1 MPRIKGEKTPY
12 AGVER
17 LGENLYRV
25 RARVTDPR
33 TGKRR
38 EADQQFEGTAKEADR
53 FRADLERALLE
64 QPVAKAAPTSSGL
77 PRRPTVT
84 DFARFWLTGK
94 KLALDPA
101 TLQRYVAA
109 LDLHA
114 LPAFGDLY
122 CDAVL
127 MADVQAWVNAELAAV
142 DELGEQ
148 LYGRATVHSWF
159 RIVRTMMRDAVAQ
172 LRLAH
177 DPTMRISFPD
187 LVPKHEGENRLTA
200 AELQPFLDEVRIQ
213 APTLHAITCTLAWTG
228 LRFCHASA
236 LRWEDIDELRKTIT
250 VRRKNVRGRIGPVS
264 KKKKAPDVL
273 PLMPEL
279 ANVLR
284 WHQEQLVAAAGEYDR
299 GARALDSGWV
309 FPARSRRKGGDQ
321 PFTPIHSTGSLRKGW
336 EKALAALQKAGSLDD
351 ERFTVHGLRRT
362 FNDLLNAGKVDEQ
375 TKGALTAQSPEMR
388 AHYSTVDM
396 DAKRAAMESVMQ
408 VAKGGTPE
416 GGLLGG
422 QKRKSP
428 REGG

>member
-1 MPRIKGEKTPY
+1 MARIKGEKTQY
-12 AGVER
+12 VGVER

-33 TGKRR
+33 TGNRR
-38 EADQQFEGTAKEADR
+38 EADQRFEGTAKEADR
-53 FRADLERALLE
+53 FRAELERALLE
-64 QPVAKAAPTSSGL
+64 QPAAKPAPTSSGL

-114 LPAFGDLY
+114 LPAIGELY

-127 MADVQAWVNAELAAV
+127 MADIQAWVNGELAATTE
-142 DELGEQ
+142 DGEQ

-177 DPTMRISFPD
+177 DPTLRISFPD
-187 LVPKHEGENRLTA
+187 LVPRHEGENRLTA

-236 LRWEDIDELRKTIT
+236 LRWEDIDDLKKTIT
-250 VRRKNVRGRIGPVS
+250 VRRKNVRGRIAPVS
-264 KKKKAPDVL
+264 KKKRAPDVL

-284 WHQEQLVAAAGEYDR
+284 WHQDELVKAAAAYDR

-309 FPARSRRKGGDQ
+309 FPARSRRKGADQ

-336 EKALAALQKAGSLDD
+336 EKSLAALQAKQLLDG

-396 DAKRAAMESVMQ
+396 EAKRTAMESVMK
-408 VAKGGTPE
+408 VARGEPE

-422 QKRKSP
+422 PKRKSP